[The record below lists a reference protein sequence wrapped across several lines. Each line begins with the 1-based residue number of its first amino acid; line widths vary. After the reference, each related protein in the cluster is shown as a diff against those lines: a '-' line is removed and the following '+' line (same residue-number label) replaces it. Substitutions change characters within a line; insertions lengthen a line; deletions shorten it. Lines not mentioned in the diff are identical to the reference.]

1 MTRGAYLAMVALLVF
16 TMGTSIITPL
26 LPLYAGQFHLSNGT
40 LTLLFATYTATVVPT
55 MLVAGSASD
64 RLGRKRVLL
73 PAMLVLTCAS
83 LVFAF
88 TESVSML
95 FVGRVLQGL
104 AVGMFLGVGTAF
116 VVDHAIPAK
125 RALAAMAAGAFFRL
139 GFGLGPGMA
148 GLVAQY
154 WGDPIHRPFE
164 VHLVLLAVGI
174 GCVILASETVPR
186 RRYTFEI
193 RVGVPKGQ
201 MRGFAGFMAPAA
213 FTMSFMEGTVLSI
226 VPLYLYDTLGERNVA
241 IAGLCGFLV
250 LGLGGM
256 TPLVTRNVAPRMAV
270 MIGLG
275 VSAVVTW
282 LIALAA
288 VGGSAL
294 LVVVA
299 AGIIGFVNGMILQGA
314 TVICSTVV
322 PLQERGK
329 LLSSLYMCAY
339 AGTVPAVGLGYL
351 SLSIGL
357 TATLVVFSIAS
368 CVLAAWVIVFGR
380 RLFPRVIP
388 YEEHVAIPSAS

>member
-1 MTRGAYLAMVALLVF
+1 MTRGAYLALVALLVF

-55 MLVAGSASD
+55 MLLAGSLSD
-64 RLGRKRVLL
+64 RVGRKRMLI
-73 PAMLVLTCAS
+73 PAMLVLACGS
-83 LVFAF
+83 IVFAF

-116 VVDHAIPAK
+116 VVDHALPQK

-148 GLVAQY
+148 GLVAEY
-154 WGDPIHRPFE
+154 WGNPIHRPFQ
-164 VHLVLLAVGI
+164 VHLVLLAVGL
-174 GCVILASETVPR
+174 GCVIIARETVPR
-186 RRYTFEI
+186 RPFKIEVRA
-193 RVGVPKGQ
+193 GVPPGQ
-201 MRGFAGFMAPAA
+201 MRGFAGFLAPAA
-213 FTMSFMEGTVLSI
+213 FTMSFMEGTVLSV
-226 VPLYLYDTLGERNVA
+226 VPLYLFKTLGERNVA

-256 TPLVTRNVAPRMAV
+256 TPLITRNIRPRNAV

-275 VSAVVTW
+275 ASAAATW
-282 LIALAA
+282 LIAGAA
-288 VGGSAL
+288 VGRSAL

-299 AGIIGFVNGMILQGA
+299 AGIIGFLNGMILQGA

-322 PLQERGK
+322 PLEERGK

-351 SLSIGL
+351 SLAIGL
-357 TATLVVFSIAS
+357 THTLVVFSIVAGL
-368 CVLAAWVIVFGR
+368 LALWVIVFGR
-380 RLFPRVIP
+380 TMFPRVIP
-388 YEEHVAIPSAS
+388 YEERIAVPSST

>member
-1 MTRGAYLAMVALLVF
+1 MTKGAYLALVALLVF

-26 LPLYAGQFHLSNGT
+26 LPLYAGQFSLSNGT

-55 MLVAGSASD
+55 MLVAGNLSD
-64 RLGRKRVLL
+64 RVGRKRVLI
-73 PAMLVLTCAS
+73 PAMLVLGAGS
-83 LVFAF
+83 VVFAF
-88 TESVSML
+88 TETVPML

-148 GLVAQY
+148 GLVAEY
-154 WGDPIHRPFE
+154 WGNPIHRPFE
-164 VHLVLLAVGI
+164 VHLVLLVIGL
-174 GCVILASETVPR
+174 GCVMVATETVPR
-186 RRYTFEI
+186 RKFKIEVRA
-193 RVGVPKGQ
+193 GVPKGQ
-201 MRGFAGFMAPAA
+201 MHGFAGFLAPAA

-226 VPLYLYDTLGERNVA
+226 VPLYLYKTLGERNVA

-256 TPLVTRNVAPRMAV
+256 TPIFTRNIAPRKAV

-282 LIALAA
+282 LIAAAA
-288 VGGSAL
+288 VAGSAL

-299 AGIIGFVNGMILQGA
+299 AGIIGFVNGLILQGA
-314 TVICSTVV
+314 TVICGTVV

-351 SLSIGL
+351 SLAIGL
-357 TATLVVFSIAS
+357 TGTLVVFSIAA
-368 CVLAAWVIVFGR
+368 CLLAAWVIVFGR

-388 YEEHVAIPSAS
+388 YEEPIAIPSPA